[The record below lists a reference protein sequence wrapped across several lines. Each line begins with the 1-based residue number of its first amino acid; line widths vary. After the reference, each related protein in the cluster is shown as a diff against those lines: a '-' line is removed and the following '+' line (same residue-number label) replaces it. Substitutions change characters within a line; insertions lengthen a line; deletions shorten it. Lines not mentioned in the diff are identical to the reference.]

1 MTDTLSFAL
10 SVQDPS
16 EGASVAHGSQAASS
30 SQVKFNDLM
39 KALSGNSH
47 SIEAGTVL
55 FNPHEIPLHAFLLL
69 KGVIR
74 LDCSP
79 SPQMVGPGAVIGL
92 AEGLAQ
98 TSISF
103 EALAATR
110 LEVVEISVVDIERAL
125 GHAGKTLQGIA
136 RLAMERVLHD
146 RIFGNGA

>member
-10 SVQDPS
+10 SVQDPGKGS
-16 EGASVAHGSQAASS
+16 SVGHGSQAPSS

-39 KALSGNSH
+39 KALSGQSH

-55 FNPHEIPLHAFLLL
+55 FNAQDIPLHAFLLL
-69 KGVIR
+69 EGVIR
-74 LDCSP
+74 LDCRP

-103 EALAATR
+103 EASAATR
-110 LEVVEISVVDIERAL
+110 LEVVEISVVDIERAF

-146 RIFGNGA
+146 RIFGNRA